1 MMYIKGFFYG
11 IYMIY
16 LRFKAV
22 KHSWI
27 KKHKGQEAAD
37 KYTQQTAYLW
47 GEYTRKTIG
56 IELEIVGVENIP
68 KEACLFIGN
77 HTSILDIPIIFCAV
91 DRLVGFVSKK
101 EVLKAPVL
109 GTWLERA
116 HCIPLDR
123 DNPREAIKTINT
135 GVELIKKGYSIA
147 IFPEGTRSK
156 DGKVGEFKK
165 GSLKLAT
172 KSKAPIVP
180 VAIDR
185 AYRCFEKDKKFKPAK
200 IKIEFGKPIR
210 TDNLTKE
217 EEKVLND
224 TVRDKIIKMLEEK

>member
-11 IYMIY
+11 IYMVY

-22 KHSWI
+22 KHWWI
-27 KKHKGQEAAD
+27 KKYKGQETAD
-37 KYTQQTAYLW
+37 KYAQETAYLW

-56 IELEIVGVENIP
+56 MELDIKGLENIP
-68 KEACLFIGN
+68 EEACLFIGN
-77 HTSILDIPIIFCAV
+77 HTSILDIPIIFCSV
-91 DRLVGFVSKK
+91 DRLVGFVAKK
-101 EVLKAPVL
+101 EVLKVPIL

-123 DNPREAIKTINT
+123 ENPREAIKSINK
-135 GVELIKKGYSIA
+135 GVELIKQGYSLA

-156 DGKVGEFKK
+156 DGSVGEFKK

-185 AYRCFEKDKKFKPAK
+185 AYRSFEKDKKFKPAK
-200 IKIEFGKPIR
+200 IKVTFGKAIR
-210 TDNLTKE
+210 TESLSKE
-217 EEKVLND
+217 EEKALND
-224 TVRDKIIKMLEEK
+224 IVRDNIIRMLDEK